1 MSPPSQPEPI
11 AIIGAAC
18 RLPGGAS
25 SPSKL
30 WDLLSAPRDLLSKI
44 PPDRFDP
51 DGFYHPDGEHHGA
64 TNVRHAYLLSE
75 DPRHFDAAFFSINP
89 REAEEMDPGSA
100 AVNQPVKDLLAACKN
115 ASEAE
120 NILCRAL
127 SAKLA
132 TILQLSADAINK
144 NTPLV
149 DLGAFSNHQKGLWN
163 ITKLTIALTTGVDS
177 LIAIQVQAWFL
188 KELHVDVPMLKVIGG
203 GPDCG
208 FVPRSFEQDVVG
220 KQLSK
225 W

>member
-149 DLGAFSNHQKGLWN
+149 DLG
-163 ITKLTIALTTGVDS
+163 VDS

-225 W
+225 WFCKPCYSISRR